1 MKNKKLY
8 TFIVFGIVVLIIIY
22 INVYHPL
29 QIGGD
34 VNNMIEKNIDT
45 ITEKVS
51 NKLPEN
57 IKSKLKQQQQQ
68 RQQPK
73 KIPSIKVDESKLKP
87 KSLTEAL
94 LSIRN
99 EEKEKNIEPYESFEY
114 SKELIDNE
122 IKSKT
127 NYLLE
132 KLLEKVNKIT
142 NDVYVLTDYEK
153 IIEMKKEN
161 EYIYIID
168 FFVTNSS
175 EYYLKKLFA
184 EIYYNNETKQIIINN
199 VVESNRVNE
208 EKILL
213 NYPKNSDDGVF
224 SVENMKNK
232 NKQLK
237 TIKGIIETN
246 YKELDYKPE
255 TQKPNISIIRNKWI
269 LPDTLKEKTKN
280 FLQLNHIVNEP
291 DYIKKRKP
299 GFLLNCL
306 D

>member
-29 QIGGD
+29 QIGGE
-34 VNNMIEKNIDT
+34 VNNMIEEKIDS
-45 ITEKVS
+45 IIEKVS

-57 IKSKLKQQQQQ
+57 IKSKLKQQ
-68 RQQPK
+68 PK
-73 KIPSIKVDESKLKP
+73 KIQSLKIDESKLKS
-87 KSLTEAL
+87 KSLREAL

-99 EEKEKNIEPYESFEY
+99 EEKEKNIEPAESFEY
-114 SKELIDNE
+114 SKEIIDNE

-132 KLLEKVNKIT
+132 KLLEKINKVTEEI
-142 NDVYVLTDYEK
+142 YILTDYEK

-161 EYIYIID
+161 EFVYKID

-213 NYPKNSDDGVF
+213 NYPKNSDDGEF

-232 NKQLK
+232 NKELK
-237 TIKGIIETN
+237 TVKGIIETN
-246 YKELDYKPE
+246 YTKLDYKPG

-269 LPDTLKEKTKN
+269 LPDALKSETKN
-280 FLQLNHIVNEP
+280 NFDNNYILNEP
-291 DYIKKRKP
+291 DFMKKRKP
-299 GFLLNCL
+299 GFLIDCL